1 MVGLVLVSHSR
12 DLAEALMAFV
22 HQVAGDQIPLAIAAG
37 VGPER
42 KEFGTD
48 AVEIMEAIQ
57 SVYSDDGVLVLMD
70 LGSAVLS
77 AEMAYDLLPPEM
89 QERIRFC
96 AAPFVEGAI
105 AAVVQVGITSDL
117 DAICREAR
125 QALQPK
131 EEQLGQADQPP
142 AGGPAAAETPVEL
155 GSEQVIVRL
164 ENAHGLHA
172 RPAARFV
179 QLASSY
185 DAQIQ
190 VKNLSKEK
198 GPVSARSLNALATL
212 AAVRG
217 DELGITGSGPQA
229 REALQALV
237 ALVRDHF
244 GEVQEAEPVQP
255 AAKPE
260 VGVQREPLA
269 AVEGGMKAGPGS
281 ASTVMPV
288 ADGVAVGPL
297 FKMKAEL
304 PPVPEYVPED
314 LQAEWQRLQQAVEE
328 TSREIEKQRQ
338 GVAQNVGEAQA
349 EIFTAHQLILQDPE
363 LLARARSLILEQR
376 NNAARAWNTAVC
388 EVADTYR
395 GIEDEYLQQ
404 RATDVLDVGSQVLRI
419 LAGETPVGKIELP
432 GPVILFARELTPT
445 DTARLEMDK
454 VLGVMTVAGG
464 STSHSAILA
473 RAMGIPAVA
482 GVDAAIETLPDGTL
496 VGMDGFE
503 GRVWIEPSA
512 DVAEKLQEQRSSWL
526 AQRQRLLEARLQPA
540 VTRDGQHIEAAANVG
555 KQEDAELAMQNGA
568 EAVGLLR
575 TEFLFLTRAT
585 PPDEEEQYQAI
596 RAIVET
602 MQGRPVV
609 VRTLDVG
616 GDKALPYI
624 DLPQEAN
631 PFLGVRAIRLS
642 LRRPD
647 LFKPQLRAILRAG
660 AAGVVRIMFPLI
672 SSLEELEK
680 ALELL
685 EAAHQELE
693 QEGIPHQ
700 WPVETGIMVE
710 VPSAAILAPVFARR
724 VDFFSIGTNDL
735 TQYTLA
741 AERGNPSLPELA
753 DPLHPAVLHLI
764 RQVVLAAHQHGK
776 WVGVCGEMAGDPA
789 AIPVLVGLG
798 VDELSA
804 NPVAVPQMKA
814 IVRSLELE
822 QAEMLVEDLLR
833 RESAAAA
840 REQAR
845 RFLNRL
851 ERL

>member
-77 AEMAYDLLPPEM
+77 AEMAYELLPPEM
-89 QERIRFC
+89 QRRIRFC

-105 AAVVQVGITSDL
+105 AAVVQVGITNDI

-131 EEQLGQADQPP
+131 EEQLGQVDQPL
-142 AGGPAAAETPVEL
+142 ASGPAPAEEPVEVET
-155 GSEQVIVRL
+155 EQVIVRL

-179 QLASSY
+179 QLASSF

-190 VKNLSKEK
+190 VKNLTKGK
-198 GPVSARSLNALATL
+198 GPVSARSLNALASL
-212 AAVRG
+212 AAVKG
-217 DELGITGSGPQA
+217 DELGMTGSGPQA
-229 REALQALV
+229 REALLALKALV
-237 ALVRDHF
+237 MDRF
-244 GEVQEAEPVQP
+244 GEAQEAEPAP

-260 VGVQREPLA
+260 SGVQREPFA
-269 AVEGGMKAGPGS
+269 AVEAGVKAAPDS
-281 ASTVMPV
+281 AAAVMPV

-304 PPVPEYVPED
+304 PPVPEYAPED

-328 TSREIEKQRQ
+328 TSREIEKQRR
-338 GVAQNVGEAQA
+338 GVAQKLGDTQA

-363 LLARARSLILEQR
+363 LLARARSLIFEQQH
-376 NNAARAWNTAVC
+376 NAAKAWNTAVC

-404 RATDVLDVGSQVLRI
+404 RATDVLDVGTQVLRI

-512 DVAEKLQEQRSSWL
+512 DVAEKLQEQRSRWL